1 MKSDWWWVTG
11 ALEKRK
17 QVGRWHVRGLGTG
30 SLVALHVVR
39 EGKKAIIGRIIRRSI
54 PGRENG
60 NSKGPEAGWYLEI
73 TQ

>member
-1 MKSDWWWVTG
+1 MKPDWWWVTG

-17 QVGRWHVRGLGTG
+17 QAGRWHVRGLGPG
-30 SLVALHVVR
+30 SLVALHVVVR
-39 EGKKAIIGRIIRRSI
+39 EGKKAIIWRESI

-60 NSKGPEAGWYLEI
+60 KRKGPEAGWYLEI